1 MILSSL
7 FTALALAQST
17 AQEPAAPAKEGAPA
31 VQGPEN
37 GWTDIDGVLL
47 VINDD
52 ILTRGRLRQ
61 TFLQRAQEA
70 NAHTEEDQRRIWNDL
85 YNATIRERVEIQAG
99 EAMGFDKAQIDRFA
113 RDDFEHFT
121 KRRGGVVGLAKE
133 LEKEG
138 LTAEELKEMRRN
150 SIYSE
155 LWEDSVTGRGAST
168 AARASRDRYVRP
180 GLIQFEYGLTLEI
193 PALLSTIGGNE
204 GELRVQ
210 QLVLDATAFETIE
223 RAHDLAVQ
231 LRRRIVDG
239 EDMGAVVRQYSVA
252 GKNDGVIVGV
262 SPSSFV
268 RVYPGASDFIA
279 TAKNGDTSDPILVE
293 SGKNRGYLILRVLD
307 RKGAE
312 VPSLESP
319 AVQARLVER
328 LQKKVDDYRIELALH
343 RALASSYI
351 WRAEPPKTR

>member
-1 MILSSL
+1 MILTTL
-7 FTALALAQST
+7 FTALALAQSS
-17 AQEPAAPAKEGAPA
+17 AQTPAAPAQEGAAA

-37 GWTDIDGVLL
+37 GWKDVDGVLL

-52 ILTRGRLRQ
+52 LLTRGRLLQ
-61 TFLQRAQEA
+61 TFLQRKQEA
-70 NAHTEEDQRRIWNDL
+70 NERTEEGQKRIWNEI
-85 YNATIRERVEIQAG
+85 YNATIRARVEVQAG

-113 RDDFEHFT
+113 RDDFERYT
-121 KRRGGVVGLAKE
+121 KHMGGVVGLGKE
-133 LEKEG
+133 LEKIG
-138 LTAEELKEMRRN
+138 LTAEEFREQRRN

-168 AARASRDRYVRP
+168 AARASRDRFVRP

-193 PALLSTIGGNE
+193 PSWLPTIGGSE

-210 QLVLDATAFETIE
+210 QLVLDAAAFETLE

-239 EDMGAVVRQYSVA
+239 EDMGAVVRQYSIS
-252 GKNDGVIVGV
+252 GQNDGVVVGV
-262 SPSSFV
+262 SPSSFA
-268 RVYPGASDFIA
+268 RVYPSAAGFVA

-293 SGKNRGYLILRVLD
+293 SGKDRGYLILRVLD

-319 AVQARLVER
+319 AVQQRLVER
-328 LQKKVDDYRIELALH
+328 LQKKLDDYRIELALS
-343 RALASSYI
+343 RALANSYI
-351 WRAEPPKTR
+351 WRAEPPKTH